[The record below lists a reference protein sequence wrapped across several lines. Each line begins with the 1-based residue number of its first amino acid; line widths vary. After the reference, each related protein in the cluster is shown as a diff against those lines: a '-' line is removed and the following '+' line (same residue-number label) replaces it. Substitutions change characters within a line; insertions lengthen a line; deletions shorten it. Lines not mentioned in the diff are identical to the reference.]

1 MMHHSLQLA
10 AVLDIAGV
18 TKVTQALK
26 GIAGVGSIDA
36 QVGADRVGVTFDADR
51 TSAMELATAVAK
63 TGHAVR
69 QPKPHGAGS
78 CCGGCGGH

>member
-10 AVLDIAGV
+10 AVLDVAGV
-18 TKVTQALK
+18 NKITQALK
-26 GIAGVGSIDA
+26 GIAGVGAVDA
-36 QVGADRVGVTFDADR
+36 QAGGDRIGVTFDADK
-51 TSAMELATAVAK
+51 TSTMELATAVARA
-63 TGHAVR
+63 GLAVR